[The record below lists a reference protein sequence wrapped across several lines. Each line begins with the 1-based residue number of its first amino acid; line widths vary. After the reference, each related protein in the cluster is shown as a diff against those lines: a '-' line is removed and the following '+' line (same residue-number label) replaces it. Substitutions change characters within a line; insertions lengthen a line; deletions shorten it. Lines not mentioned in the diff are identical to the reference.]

1 MFSTLDQP
9 TLNHP
14 RAKNAYKARL
24 SILKPGVVI
33 DALKDDIRDV
43 EKTTIMIIRQ
53 MKTIDEFI
61 VKTKVLIS
69 DTLEK

>member
-1 MFSTLDQP
+1 MQMFSTLDQP

-43 EKTTIMIIRQ
+43 
-53 MKTIDEFI
+53 
-61 VKTKVLIS
+61 
-69 DTLEK
+69 